1 MAPDDEKVTLTELCG
16 AGRHF
21 EIAYAGHR
29 FARLHCEIRRGEDG
43 GGEAICRLYV
53 EGDVRSEVMREIL
66 DCVND
71 QVVST
76 LPRGA
81 CIVYRA
87 HLVARYDHGAR

>member
-1 MAPDDEKVTLTELCG
+1 MAHDDEKVTLTELSG

-21 EIAYAGHR
+21 EIAYAGNC
-29 FARLHCEIRRGEDG
+29 FARLHCEVMRGEDG
-43 GGEAICRLYV
+43 GAEAVCRLYF
-53 EGDVRSEVMREIL
+53 EGDVRPEVMREIL

-71 QVVST
+71 QVVSR

-87 HLVARYDHGAR
+87 HLVARYAHGTR